1 MKFFRSAVLLASMLA
16 AVGCQQTITTSDGT
30 APAPRLTAPTPAP
43 VTARANALAITF
55 APKPADTNGNLLP
68 DTLQVTAYLFAK
80 PHPTPLFVDGSMN
93 YAIYRPGQAGTP
105 DKVGA
110 EPLRSWAFGVE
121 QVRAMRSM
129 SLAGPCHELSLSLLD
144 AGGTDVLPVES
155 VDLVAWFQPADGGE
169 TVWMRGVRGVQFPRP
184 GR

>member
-1 MKFFRSAVLLASMLA
+1 MRLVRIA
-16 AVGCQQTITTSDGT
+16 ALFACGLVAIGCQQTITTSDGT
-30 APAPRLTAPTPAP
+30 APAPKLTAPTPAP
-43 VTARANALAITF
+43 ATARANALAITF

-80 PHPTPLFVDGSMN
+80 PHPTPLFVDGSLHF
-93 YAIYRPGQAGTP
+93 AIYRMGQAGTP
-105 DKVGA
+105 DKMGPDPLRAWSFGA
-110 EPLRSWAFGVE
+110 ERVG
-121 QVRAMRSM
+121 AMRSM

-169 TVWMRGVRGVQFPRP
+169 TVWMRGVRGVQFQRP

>member
-1 MKFFRSAVLLASMLA
+1 MRSVRTTVCVVGVLVAG
-16 AVGCQQTITTSDGT
+16 GCQQTITTSDGA
-30 APAPRLTAPTPAP
+30 APAPRVTAPTPAP
-43 VTARANALAITF
+43 PAARANALAITF

-68 DTLQVTAYLFAK
+68 DTLQLTAYLFAK
-80 PHPTPLFVDGSMN
+80 PHPTPVFAEGSL
-93 YAIYRPGQAGTP
+93 YFAIYRLGQAGTP
-105 DKVGA
+105 DVPGT
-110 EPLRSWAFGVE
+110 EPLRSWVFGAE

-169 TVWMRGVRGVQFPRP
+169 PVWMRGVRGVQFPKP

>member
-1 MKFFRSAVLLASMLA
+1 MTLVRSAILLAGMLT

-30 APAPRLTAPTPAP
+30 APAPKLTAPAPAP
-43 VTARANALAITF
+43 ASARANALAITF

-68 DTLQVTAYLFAK
+68 DSLQVTAYLFSK
-80 PHPTPLFVDGSMN
+80 PHPTPMFVDGSMHF
-93 YAIYRPGQAGTP
+93 AIYRMGQAGTP
-105 DKVGA
+105 DKMGPD
-110 EPLRSWAFGVE
+110 PLRTWSFGAE

-169 TVWMRGVRGVQFPRP
+169 TVWMRGVRGVQFPKP